1 MRKEVPMLSLEQYS
15 KEQLKEMSLIEMAY
29 ELLKSKK
36 QQVPFKELL
45 DEIAAT
51 ADISADEIKARIA
64 QFYTD
69 LNIDGRFISLGENKW
84 GLRVWYPVDTV
95 EEEQVAAVKPKK
107 KKAKK
112 VLDDDLDDYEELDDD
127 LDYDDLDEFEE
138 DDVLD
143 DEDETFEDIDE
154 AEEFEEDDEDFDIAE
169 DETLDEDLDDEDLDE
184 ELDEDLDDDLEESL
198 EALEEEEL
206 AENEDGEDL

>member
-1 MRKEVPMLSLEQYS
+1 MSLKQYS

-29 ELLKSKK
+29 EFLKGKRE
-36 QQVPFKELL
+36 QVSFKELL
-45 DEIAAT
+45 DEIAA
-51 ADISADEIKARIA
+51 AGDITADEIKSRIA

-95 EEEQVAAVKPKK
+95 EEEQVAVVKPKK

-112 VLDDDLDDYEELDDD
+112 VLEDDLEDYEELEED
-127 LDYDDLDEFEE
+127 LEYDELEDFVEEDDLDEEEEEDFEE
-138 DDVLD
+138 
-143 DEDETFEDIDE
+143 IDE
-154 AEEFEEDDEDFDIAE
+154 VEEFEEEE
-169 DETLDEDLDDEDLDE
+169 EDLEFDEDDEDLE
-184 ELDEDLDDDLEESL
+184 EDLEDDLEESL

-206 AENEDGEDL
+206 ADDEEEEDL

>member
-1 MRKEVPMLSLEQYS
+1 MRKEVPTLSLEQYS

-51 ADISADEIKARIA
+51 ANISANEIKTRLA

-84 GLRVWYPVDTV
+84 GLRVWFPVDTV
-95 EEEQVAAVKPKK
+95 EEEQVVAVKPKK

-112 VLDDDLDDYEELDDD
+112 VIDELEDYEELEEE
-127 LDYDDLDEFEE
+127 LEYDELDELE

-143 DEDETFEDIDE
+143 DEEESFDDIDE
-154 AEEFEEDDEDFDIAE
+154 VEDFEEEEEDFDIVE
-169 DETLDEDLDDEDLDE
+169 DEALDEDLEEDLDE
-184 ELDEDLDDDLEESL
+184 ELDEDLDEDLEESL
-198 EALEEEEL
+198 EQLEEEEL
-206 AENEDGEDL
+206 AEDEEEEDL

>member
-15 KEQLKEMSLIEMAY
+15 KEQLKEMSMIEMAY
-29 ELLKSKK
+29 ESLKIRK
-36 QQVPFKELL
+36 QPVHFNEIV
-45 DEIAAT
+45 DEIAAAAGLT
-51 ADISADEIKARIA
+51 ADQVRTRIA

-95 EEEQVAAVKPKK
+95 EEDNYQVAAAKPKK

-112 VLDDDLDDYEELDDD
+112 AVAELDDYEELEEEA
-127 LDYDDLDEFEE
+127 DYDDLDEE
-138 DDVLD
+138 DVLD
-143 DEDETFEDIDE
+143 EEEDSFDDLDAEDDEEEFDLDEDEAI
-154 AEEFEEDDEDFDIAE
+154 
-169 DETLDEDLDDEDLDE
+169 DEDLDE
-184 ELDEDLDDDLEESL
+184 DIDEDLDEDLDDDLEESL

-206 AENEDGEDL
+206 EADDEDEDL

>member
-1 MRKEVPMLSLEQYS
+1 MRKEVPTLSLEQYS

-29 ELLKSKK
+29 ELLKGKRE
-36 QQVPFKELL
+36 QVSFKELL
-45 DEIAAT
+45 DEIAA
-51 ADISADEIKARIA
+51 AGNIPADEIRARIA

-95 EEEQVAAVKPKK
+95 EEEQVAVVKPKK

-112 VLDDDLDDYEELDDD
+112 VLEDDLEDYEDLEEDLEYDD
-127 LDYDDLDEFEE
+127 LEDFVEEDDLDEEEDEDFEE
-138 DDVLD
+138 
-143 DEDETFEDIDE
+143 IDE
-154 AEEFEEDDEDFDIAE
+154 VEEFEEEE
-169 DETLDEDLDDEDLDE
+169 EDLEFDEDE
-184 ELDEDLDDDLEESL
+184 ELDEDLEEDLEDDLEESL

-206 AENEDGEDL
+206 ADDEEEEDL